1 MCRNNRVLF
10 NFDPPATN
18 EEIRAAS
25 LQYVRKL
32 SGMNK
37 PAAVNEDEFNRAVE
51 EVSEAT
57 KKLLASMSTTARTK
71 DREVEKARAKAR
83 SEKRFGKPVSS

>member
-1 MCRNNRVLF
+1 MCRNIKPLF
-10 NFDPPATN
+10 HFDPPATP

-37 PAAVNEDEFNRAVE
+37 PGEINKVAFEKAIE
-51 EVSEAT
+51 EVSMAT
-57 KKLLASMSTTARTK
+57 QKLVVSLVSTSELK
-71 DREVEKARAKAR
+71 NREVERERARIR
-83 SEKRFGKPVSS
+83 NEKRFGDGKNL

>member
-1 MCRNNRVLF
+1 MCRNIKPLF
-10 NFDPPATN
+10 HFDPPATP

-37 PAAVNEDEFNRAVE
+37 PTGVNQEAFEKSIE
-51 EVSEAT
+51 EIARVTEKLMVS
-57 KKLLASMSTTARTK
+57 LQSTAPMK
-71 DREVEKARAKAR
+71 NREVEAEKAKVRNQ
-83 SEKRFGKPVSS
+83 KRFNQSSLT

>member
-1 MCRNNRVLF
+1 MCRNIKPLF
-10 NFDPPATN
+10 HFDPPATS

-37 PAAVNEDEFNRAVE
+37 PTGNNQEAFEKSIE
-51 EVSEAT
+51 EIAMAT
-57 KKLLASMSTTARTK
+57 EKLLVSLKSTAPMK
-71 DREVEKARAKAR
+71 SREVEAEKARQR
-83 SEKRFGKPVSS
+83 NQKRFGKPSLT

>member
-1 MCRNNRVLF
+1 MCRNIKPLF
-10 NFDPPATN
+10 HFDPPATP

-37 PAAVNEDEFNRAVE
+37 PSGMNKNVFEKGVE
-51 EVSEAT
+51 EIAQ
-57 KKLLASMSTTARTK
+57 ATARLLTALESNTVPK
-71 DREVEKARAKAR
+71 SREAEREKARIR
-83 SEKRFGKPVSS
+83 NIKRFGDVKNL